1 MIRNLREVI
10 NEQIKYYQ
18 VLRKRHHHLPFP
30 TPDIVD
36 WLIG

>member
-10 NEQIKYYQ
+10 NKQIKYCQ
-18 VLRKRHHHLPFP
+18 VLRKRHIHLPCP

-36 WLIG
+36 WLIS